1 MGETLGDDH
10 DIARLRRWNFDGA
23 IPAETYARLT
33 ADPAFPAA
41 ARALA
46 ANMLAAAD
54 ADKTLEGIFKDAGR
68 YVAALGAIS
77 LHVTGGLTLPRLKAL
92 CVAFGFSSAGRARAL
107 LNYLLYLGYV
117 ELFPAR
123 RRGSP
128 ARYLPTGRFVSA
140 WRRHLR
146 AALEAA
152 AVVEPAV
159 KRVLDRLDEPDIFN
173 AVVRIQSEGLLEE
186 ARAADP
192 DMAVLRAFLNHHAG
206 IQLVWLILSAPEEGF
221 PPRRPVAIALA
232 GAARRFGVSRIHL
245 RRLLEA
251 ARDAGLLRYLDDGT
265 IVLQEKG
272 RAEIEFLYANQIIRL
287 LIVAAKTLA
296 ERPELAIGRAPTL
309 LTEIAG
315 PDGNSD

>member
-1 MGETLGDDH
+1 M
-10 DIARLRRWNFDGA
+10 
-23 IPAETYARLT
+23 ARLT
-33 ADPAFPAA
+33 QWDCDGPITAEAYSRLKADPAFPRA

-46 ANMLAAAD
+46 RNMLAASAD
-54 ADKTLEGIFKDAGR
+54 DRTLDGVFKDAGR
-68 YVAALGAIS
+68 YVAALSAIS

-107 LNYLLYLGYV
+107 LIYLLYLGYV

-159 KRVLDRLDEPDIFN
+159 WQVLERLDEPDTFN
-173 AVVRIQSEGLLEE
+173 AVVRIQSEGLLRE

-192 DMAVLRAFLNHHAG
+192 DLAVSRVLLHRHAG
-206 IQLVWLILSAPEEGF
+206 IQLVWLILSAPEEAF
-221 PPRRPVAIALA
+221 PPRRPVPVSLA
-232 GAARRFGVSRIHL
+232 NAARRFSVSRVHL
-245 RRLLEA
+245 RRLLEE
-251 ARDAGLLRYLDDGT
+251 ARNAGLLRCLDDGT
-265 IVLQEKG
+265 IVLEDKG

-287 LIVAAKTLA
+287 LIVAAKTLD
-296 ERPELAIGRAPTL
+296 EQPELAIGRAPTL